1 MNIKIISA
9 GAGSGKTYR
18 LTQEMVR
25 LMREGVRAGGIIA
38 TTFTKKAA
46 SELQERVRVKLLSEG
61 LNEQAEDLTNALVG
75 TVHSLG
81 VKLLQRFAFEAGISP
96 EVAIIAEEDQQI
108 LFNQSLATVLTEER
122 VENMASLC
130 DRLGLSSNEYF
141 DWRREVRQITEVS
154 RANAF
159 SLEVLETSR
168 QRSFESFRVYLG
180 EPSAKSPE
188 AFNAELGQMLLD
200 SIERLES
207 NADETKVTKD
217 AVKDLK
223 ELERD
228 LRLRGE
234 LSWRSW
240 AKISKLKTGVK
251 SKDDVADLLEFAK
264 VHEQH
269 PQFQQ
274 DIQAFIDQVFELAIA
289 ALDEFA
295 AYKKKRGL
303 IDYTDM
309 EALIME
315 LLKDEQVATVL
326 RSELDLLLVDEFQDT
341 SPMQLEIF
349 LKLSQFARHSIWVG
363 DPKQSIY
370 GFRGAAPE
378 LMQAIIEQSGGVK
391 PEDIQ
396 ENSWRSRQ
404 DLVFASNAI
413 FVKAF
418 AQMPPEQVALIPQR
432 TKTQEPIE
440 ASDALVHWH
449 FEEEEEEG
457 KKRSGRTPGRPWPEN
472 ATAFALREWL
482 QRKVYVLPKGEK
494 QYRPAQAGDV
504 AVLCRSN
511 TDCQNMAEALNR
523 AGFKVAIARAGLLN
537 TAEAKLVLACLK
549 YLLNNH
555 DSLSVAEI
563 LLLGAGKDIE
573 TIVEDRLDYLK
584 SYDAGDVTNRWGTN
598 DYLIRRLDELRTE
611 TIELS
616 STEILHLLVEDLD
629 LRRRIVSW
637 GKANQRLDNLDVL
650 RKLALQY
657 EEGCNRLQSAASLG
671 GLLLWLNE
679 LETEEQDFQAAGE
692 SPDAV
697 NVMTYHRSK
706 GLEWPIVV
714 CYNLEKDIRTELW
727 GLSIVPEEG
736 TQIDLNDIL
745 GNRWL
750 RYWVNPYDKQFKGT
764 NLAERLAQSPI
775 QAQKIVQATQ
785 EENRL
790 LYVGLT
796 RARDYLIFPTTN
808 TPTKWLNRAWHEGKD
823 EFPTLDANVSD
834 TPWEWAGI
842 PLSKET
848 ETFTFSRD
856 FEQLDIEEAD
866 IAFLELRAGKQ
877 KHPPLFIDT
886 WKENLIDQIPAH
898 HAGELMNYASALH
911 IESLLADFNQISRA
925 VKAFF
930 HAWQADYS
938 PVELNEMTAG
948 LLSRFEVAEW
958 INPEQL
964 LPAGLAYRNFLDNY
978 FQDSFYHQRYPLR
991 HFYGSRIFER
1001 EIDLLI
1007 EREDGIAIVQFSSYA
1022 GDMKRYRTKA
1032 SELAPFLYFSKE
1044 GVQQVFR
1051 ETNIRTFVHFV
1062 LNGAMVELFFD

>member
-25 LMREGVRAGGIIA
+25 LMREGVRASGIIA

-46 SELQERVRVKLLSEG
+46 AELQERVRVKLLSEG

-81 VKLLQRFAFEAGISP
+81 VKLLQRFAYEAGISP

-108 LFNQSLATVLTEER
+108 LFNQSLATVLTDER
-122 VENMASLC
+122 VEKMTLLC

-141 DWRREVRQITEVS
+141 DWRREVRQITEVA
-154 RANAF
+154 RANDF
-159 SLEVLETSR
+159 SREVLERSR
-168 QRSFESFRVYLG
+168 ERSFESFRVFLG
-180 EPSAKSPE
+180 EPAKKSAE
-188 AFNAELGQMLLD
+188 AFNAELSEMLKC

-207 NADETKVTKD
+207 NADETQVTKNV
-217 AVKDLK
+217 VKDLV
-223 ELERD
+223 ELERE

-234 LSWRSW
+234 LSWRNW
-240 AKISKLKTGVK
+240 AKISKLKPGAK

-274 DIQAFIDQVFELAIA
+274 DIQAFIDQVFELALA

-295 AYKKKRGL
+295 AYKKQRGL

-309 EALIME
+309 EALIMD
-315 LLKDEQVATVL
+315 LLRDEQVQTVL
-326 RSELDLLLVDEFQDT
+326 RNELDLLLVDEFQDT

-349 LKLSQFARHSIWVG
+349 LKLSQLARHSIWVG

-404 DLVFASNAI
+404 DLVYASNAI

-418 AQMPPEQVALIPQR
+418 ADMPPEQVALIPKR
-432 TKTQEPIE
+432 TKNEEAIE
-440 ASDALVHWH
+440 ASDALVHWY

-457 KKRSGRTPGRPWPEN
+457 KKRSGRTPGKPWPEN
-472 ATAFALREWL
+472 CTAFALREWL

-494 QYRPAQAGDV
+494 SHRPAQPGDV
-504 AVLCRSN
+504 AILCRSN

-549 YLLNNH
+549 YLLNYH

-584 SYDAGDVTNRWGTN
+584 NYDAGEITNRWATN
-598 DYLIRRLDELRTE
+598 DFLIRRLDELRTE

-616 STEILHLLVEDLD
+616 SAEILDLLVEDLD

-657 EEGCNRLQSAASLG
+657 EEACNRLQSAASLG

-679 LETEEQDFQAAGE
+679 LESEERDFQAAGE
-692 SPDAV
+692 SPEAI

-706 GLEWPIVV
+706 GLEWPIVI

-727 GLSIVPEEG
+727 GLNIEQEEG
-736 TQIDLNDIL
+736 TQVDLNNIL
-745 GNRWL
+745 SNRWL

-764 NLAERLAQSPI
+764 PLAERLAQSEV
-775 QAQKIVQATQ
+775 QAKKIAQATQ

-823 EFPTLDANVSD
+823 DYPTLDASVSD
-834 TPWEWAGI
+834 TPWEWAGVI
-842 PLSKET
+842 LNKET

-856 FEQLDIEEAD
+856 FELLDIEESE
-866 IAFLELRAGKQ
+866 ILFLEPRAGKQ
-877 KHPPLFIDT
+877 KHIPLYIDT
-886 WKENLIDQIPAH
+886 WKENLQDQIPSFNT
-898 HAGELMNYASALH
+898 GELMTYASAFH

-930 HAWQADYS
+930 HAWQPDYDTN
-938 PVELNEMTAG
+938 ELKAITEG
-948 LLSRFEVAEW
+948 LLQRFEVEEW
-958 INPEQL
+958 LSAEQL
-964 LPAGLAYRNFLDNY
+964 LPAGQAFRGFLDQY
-978 FQDSFYHQRYPLR
+978 FQAPFYHQRYPLR
-991 HFYGSRIFER
+991 HFHGVRIFER
-1001 EIDLLI
+1001 EIDLLL
-1007 EREDGIAIVQFSSYA
+1007 ESEDGIALIQFSSYA
-1022 GDMKRYRTKA
+1022 GDMKRYRAKA
-1032 SELAPFLYFSKE
+1032 AEMAPFLYFSKA
-1044 GVQQVFR
+1044 GVQQIFQ
-1051 ETNIRTFVHFV
+1051 EENIRTFVHFV
-1062 LNGAMVELFFD
+1062 LNGAMVELYF

>member
-25 LMREGVRAGGIIA
+25 LMREGVRASGIIA

-46 SELQERVRVKLLSEG
+46 AELQERVRVKLLSEG

-108 LFNQSLATVLTEER
+108 LFNQSLATVLTDER
-122 VENMASLC
+122 VEKMTLLC
-130 DRLGLSSNEYF
+130 ERLGLSGNDYF
-141 DWRREVRQITEVS
+141 DWRREVRQITEVA
-154 RANAF
+154 RANDF
-159 SLEVLETSR
+159 SYEVLELSR
-168 QRSFESFRVYLG
+168 QRSFESFRIFLG
-180 EPSAKSPE
+180 EPAKKSAE
-188 AFNAELGQMLLD
+188 AFNAELSAMLKT

-207 NADETKVTKD
+207 NADETLTTKNV
-217 AVKDLK
+217 VKDLV
-223 ELERD
+223 ELERE

-240 AKISKLKTGVK
+240 AKISKLKPGAK
-251 SKDDVADLLEFAK
+251 SKDDIAELLDFAK
-264 VHEQH
+264 IHEQH

-274 DIQAFIDQVFELAIA
+274 DIQAFIDQIFELAIA

-295 AYKKKRGL
+295 AYKKQRGL

-309 EALIME
+309 EALIMD
-315 LLKDEQVATVL
+315 LLRDEQVQAVL
-326 RSELDLLLVDEFQDT
+326 REELDLLLVDEFQDT

-349 LKLSQFARHSIWVG
+349 LKLSQLARYSIWVG

-391 PEDIQ
+391 PQDIQ

-404 DLVFASNAI
+404 DLVYASNAI

-418 AQMPPEQVALIPQR
+418 SNMPPEQVALIPKR
-432 TKTQEPIE
+432 SKDQEPIE
-440 ASDALVHWH
+440 ASEALIHWH

-457 KKRSGRTPGRPWPEN
+457 KKRSGRTPGKPWPEN
-472 ATAFALREWL
+472 CTAFTLREWL
-482 QRKVYVLPKGEK
+482 QRKVYVCPKNEK
-494 QYRPAQAGDV
+494 AYRLAQPGDV
-504 AVLCRSN
+504 AILCRSN

-537 TAEAKLVLACLK
+537 TAESKLVLACLK
-549 YLLNNH
+549 YLLNYS

-573 TIVEDRLDYLK
+573 SIVEDRLDYLK
-584 SYDAGDVTNRWGTN
+584 GYDAGEITNRWGTN
-598 DYLIRRLDELRTE
+598 DFLIRRLDELRTE
-611 TIELS
+611 TVELS
-616 STEILHLLVEDLD
+616 SAEILDLLVEDLD

-679 LETEEQDFQAAGE
+679 LESEERDFQAAGE
-692 SPDAV
+692 SPDAI

-706 GLEWPIVV
+706 GLEWPIVL

-727 GLSIVPEEG
+727 GLSIVQEAD
-736 TQIDLNDIL
+736 TQVDLNNIL

-764 NLAERLAQSPI
+764 PLAERLAQSTV
-775 QAQKIVQATQ
+775 QAEKIIQATQ

-808 TPTKWLNRAWHEGKD
+808 SPTKWLNRAWHEGKD
-823 EFPTLDANVSD
+823 DLPTLDAHATD
-834 TPWEWAGI
+834 TPWDWNGMV
-842 PLSKET
+842 LNKET
-848 ETFTFSRD
+848 ETFTFPRD
-856 FEQLDIEEAD
+856 FENIDLEENE
-866 IAFLELRAGKQ
+866 ILFLEPRLGKQ
-877 KHPPLFIDT
+877 KHTELYIDT
-886 WKENLIDQIPAH
+886 WKETLQDQIPPYTT
-898 HAGELMNYASALH
+898 GELMHYASAFH
-911 IESLLADFNQISRA
+911 TDSLLADYSQISRA

-930 HAWQADYS
+930 HAWQPDYS
-938 PVELNEMTAG
+938 PTELQTLTEG
-948 LLSRFEVAEW
+948 LVKRFEVDEW
-958 INPEQL
+958 LSAEQL
-964 LPAGLAYRNFLDNY
+964 LPAGQAFRSFLDQY
-978 FQDSFYHQRYPLR
+978 FRDSFYHQRYPLR
-991 HFYGSRIFER
+991 HFQGLRIFER
-1001 EIDLLI
+1001 EIDLLL
-1007 EREDGIAIVQFSSYA
+1007 ENEDGIALIQFSSYA

-1032 SELAPFLYFSKE
+1032 AEMAPFLYFSRT
-1044 GVQQVFR
+1044 GVQQVFQ
-1051 ETNIRTFVHFV
+1051 ENNIRTFVHFV
-1062 LNGAMVELFFD
+1062 LNGALVELYF

>member
-25 LMREGVRAGGIIA
+25 LMREGVRASGIIA

-46 SELQERVRVKLLSEG
+46 AELQERVRVKLLSEG

-81 VKLLQRFAFEAGISP
+81 VKLLQRFAYEAGISP

-108 LFNQSLATVLTEER
+108 LFNQSLATVLNDER
-122 VENMASLC
+122 VEKMTLLC

-141 DWRREVRQITEVS
+141 DWRREVRQITEVA
-154 RANAF
+154 RANDF
-159 SLEVLETSR
+159 SREVLERSR
-168 QRSFESFRVYLG
+168 ERSFESFRVFLG
-180 EPSAKSPE
+180 EPAKKSAE
-188 AFNAELGQMLLD
+188 AFNAELSEMLKS

-207 NADETKVTKD
+207 NADETQVTKNV
-217 AVKDLK
+217 VKDLV

-234 LSWRSW
+234 LSWRNW
-240 AKISKLKTGVK
+240 AKISKLKPGAK
-251 SKDDVADLLEFAK
+251 SKDDVAELLDFAK

-274 DIQAFIDQVFELAIA
+274 DIQAFIDQVFELALA

-295 AYKKKRGL
+295 AYKKQRGL

-309 EALIME
+309 EALIMD
-315 LLKDEQVATVL
+315 LLRDEQVQTVL
-326 RSELDLLLVDEFQDT
+326 RNELDLLLVDEFQDT

-349 LKLSQFARHSIWVG
+349 LKLSQLARHSIWVG

-396 ENSWRSRQ
+396 ENSWRSRE
-404 DLVFASNAI
+404 DLVYASNAI

-418 AQMPPEQVALIPQR
+418 ADMPPEQVALIPKR
-432 TKTQEPIE
+432 TKNEEAIE

-457 KKRSGRTPGRPWPEN
+457 KKRSGRTPGKPWPEN
-472 ATAFALREWL
+472 CTAFALREWL

-494 QYRPAQAGDV
+494 GHRPAQPGDV
-504 AVLCRSN
+504 AILCRSN

-549 YLLNNH
+549 YLLNYH

-584 SYDAGDVTNRWGTN
+584 NYDAGEITNRWATN
-598 DYLIRRLDELRTE
+598 DFLIRRLDELRTE

-616 STEILHLLVEDLD
+616 SAEILDLLVEDLD

-657 EEGCNRLQSAASLG
+657 EEACNRLQSAASLG

-679 LETEEQDFQAAGE
+679 LESEERDFQAAGE
-692 SPDAV
+692 STEAI

-727 GLSIVPEEG
+727 GLNIEQEEG
-736 TQIDLNDIL
+736 TQVDLNNIL
-745 GNRWL
+745 SNRWL

-764 NLAERLAQSPI
+764 PLAERLAQSEV
-775 QAQKIVQATQ
+775 QAKKIAQATQ

-823 EFPTLDANVSD
+823 DYPTLDASVSD
-834 TPWEWAGI
+834 TPWECAGAI
-842 PLSKET
+842 LTKET

-856 FEQLDIEEAD
+856 FEVLDIEESE
-866 IAFLELRAGKQ
+866 ILFLEPRAGKQ
-877 KHPPLFIDT
+877 KHIPLYIDT
-886 WKENLIDQIPAH
+886 WKENLQDQIPSFNT
-898 HAGELMNYASALH
+898 GELMTYASAFH

-930 HAWQADYS
+930 HAWQPDYDAN
-938 PVELNEMTAG
+938 ELKAITEG
-948 LLSRFEVAEW
+948 LLQRFEVEEWLSAEH
-958 INPEQL
+958 L
-964 LPAGLAYRNFLDNY
+964 LPAGQAFRDFLDQY
-978 FQDSFYHQRYPLR
+978 FQEPFYHQRYPLR
-991 HFYGSRIFER
+991 HFHGVRIFER
-1001 EIDLLI
+1001 EIDLLL
-1007 EREDGIAIVQFSSYA
+1007 ESDDGIALIQFSSYA
-1022 GDMKRYRTKA
+1022 GDMKRYRAKA
-1032 SELAPFLYFSKE
+1032 AEMAPFLYFSKA
-1044 GVQQVFR
+1044 GVQQVFQ
-1051 ETNIRTFVHFV
+1051 EENIRTFVHFV
-1062 LNGAMVELFFD
+1062 LNGAMVELHF

>member
-25 LMREGVRAGGIIA
+25 LMREGVRASGIIA

-46 SELQERVRVKLLSEG
+46 AELQERVRVKLLSEG

-81 VKLLQRFAFEAGISP
+81 VKLLQRFAYEAGISP

-108 LFNQSLATVLTEER
+108 LFNQSLATVLTDER
-122 VENMASLC
+122 VEKMTLLC

-141 DWRREVRQITEVS
+141 DWRREVRQITEVA
-154 RANAF
+154 RANDF
-159 SLEVLETSR
+159 SREVLERSR
-168 QRSFESFRVYLG
+168 ERSFESFRVFLG
-180 EPSAKSPE
+180 EPAKKSAE
-188 AFNAELGQMLLD
+188 AFNAELSEMLKS

-207 NADETKVTKD
+207 NADETQVTKNV
-217 AVKDLK
+217 VKDLV

-234 LSWRSW
+234 LSWRNW
-240 AKISKLKTGVK
+240 AKISKLKPGAK
-251 SKDDVADLLEFAK
+251 SKDDVVDLLDFAK

-274 DIQAFIDQVFELAIA
+274 DIKAFIDQVFELALA

-295 AYKKKRGL
+295 AYKKQRGL

-309 EALIME
+309 EALIMD
-315 LLKDEQVATVL
+315 LLRDEQVQTVL
-326 RSELDLLLVDEFQDT
+326 RNELDLLLVDEFQDT

-349 LKLSQFARHSIWVG
+349 LKLSQLARHSIWVG

-404 DLVFASNAI
+404 DLVYASNAI

-418 AQMPPEQVALIPQR
+418 GNMPPEQVALIPKR
-432 TKTQEPIE
+432 TKGEEAIE

-457 KKRSGRTPGRPWPEN
+457 KKRSGRTPGKPWPEN
-472 ATAFALREWL
+472 CTAFALREWL

-494 QYRPAQAGDV
+494 SHRPAQPGDV
-504 AVLCRSN
+504 AILCRSN
-511 TDCQNMAEALNR
+511 SDCQNMAEALNR

-537 TAEAKLVLACLK
+537 TAESKLVLACLK
-549 YLLNNH
+549 YLLNYH

-584 SYDAGDVTNRWGTN
+584 NYDAGEITNRWATN
-598 DYLIRRLDELRTE
+598 DFLIRRLDELRTE

-616 STEILHLLVEDLD
+616 SAEILDLLVEDLD

-657 EEGCNRLQSAASLG
+657 EEACNRLQSAASLG

-679 LETEEQDFQAAGE
+679 LESEERDFQAAGE
-692 SPDAV
+692 SQEAI

-727 GLSIVPEEG
+727 GLNIEQEEG
-736 TQIDLNDIL
+736 TQVDLNNIL
-745 GNRWL
+745 SNRWL

-764 NLAERLAQSPI
+764 PLAERLAQSEV
-775 QAQKIVQATQ
+775 QAKKIAQATQ

-823 EFPTLDANVSD
+823 DYPTLDASASD
-834 TPWEWAGI
+834 TPWEWAGVI
-842 PLSKET
+842 LNKET

-856 FEQLDIEEAD
+856 FEVLDIEESE
-866 IAFLELRAGKQ
+866 ILFLEPRAGKQ
-877 KHPPLFIDT
+877 KHVPLYIDT
-886 WKENLIDQIPAH
+886 WKENLQDQIPSFNT
-898 HAGELMNYASALH
+898 GELMTYASAFH

-930 HAWQADYS
+930 HAWQPDYNAN
-938 PVELNEMTAG
+938 ELKAITEG
-948 LLSRFEVAEW
+948 LLQRFEVEEW
-958 INPEQL
+958 LSAEQL
-964 LPAGLAYRNFLDNY
+964 LPAGQAFRGFLDQY
-978 FQDSFYHQRYPLR
+978 FQAPFYHQRYPLR
-991 HFYGSRIFER
+991 HFQGVRIFER
-1001 EIDLLI
+1001 EIDLLL
-1007 EREDGIAIVQFSSYA
+1007 ESEDGIALIQFSSYA
-1022 GDMKRYRTKA
+1022 GDMKRYRAKA
-1032 SELAPFLYFSKE
+1032 AEMAPFLYFSKA
-1044 GVQQVFR
+1044 GVKQVFQ
-1051 ETNIRTFVHFV
+1051 EENIRTFVHFV
-1062 LNGAMVELFFD
+1062 LNGAMVELYF

>member
-46 SELQERVRVKLLSEG
+46 AELQERVRVKLLSEG
-61 LNEQAEDLTNALVG
+61 LTEQAEDLTNALVG

-81 VKLLQRFAFEAGISP
+81 VKLLQRFAYEAGISP

-122 VENMASLC
+122 VDTMTSLC

-141 DWRREVRQITEVS
+141 DWRREVRQITEVA
-154 RANAF
+154 RANDF
-159 SLEVLETSR
+159 SREVLEKSCL
-168 QRSFESFRVYLG
+168 RSFESFQIYLG
-180 EPSAKSPE
+180 EPSAKSAA
-188 AFNAELGQMLLD
+188 AFNAELSQMLLD
-200 SIERLES
+200 SIERLEN

-217 AVKDLK
+217 VVKDLK

-234 LSWRSW
+234 LSWRNW
-240 AKISKLKTGVK
+240 AKISKLKPGVK
-251 SKDDVADLLEFAK
+251 SKEDIADLLEFAK
-264 VHEQH
+264 IHEQH

-274 DIQAFIDQVFELAIA
+274 DIKAFIDQIFELAIA
-289 ALDEFA
+289 ALDEFS

-309 EALIME
+309 EALIMD
-315 LLKDEQVATVL
+315 LLKDEQVETVL

-378 LMQAIIEQSGGVK
+378 LMQAIMVQTGGVK

-404 DLVFASNAI
+404 DLVYASNAI

-418 AQMPPEQVALIPQR
+418 GNMPPEQVALIPKR
-432 TKTQEPIE
+432 TKDQEPIE
-440 ASDALVHWH
+440 VSEALVHWH

-457 KKRSGRTPGRPWPEN
+457 KKRSGRTPGKPWPEN
-472 ATAFALREWL
+472 ATAFALRDWL
-482 QRKVYVLPKGEK
+482 ERKVYVLPKGEK
-494 QYRPAQAGDV
+494 KHRPAIAGDV
-504 AVLCRSN
+504 AILCRSN
-511 TDCQNMAEALNR
+511 NDCQSMAEALNR

-549 YLLNNH
+549 YLLNYH

-563 LLLGAGKDIE
+563 LFLGAAKDIE

-584 SYDAGDVTNRWGTN
+584 DYDAGEVTNRWGTN
-598 DYLIRRLDELRTE
+598 DFLIRRLDELRSE

-616 STEILHLLVEDLD
+616 SAEILDLLVEDLD

-637 GKANQRLDNLDVL
+637 GKVNQRLDNLDVL

-657 EEGCNRLQSAASLG
+657 EGACNRLQSAASLG

-679 LETEEQDFQAAGE
+679 LETEGRDFQAAGE

-727 GLSIVPEEG
+727 GLSIVQEEN
-736 TQIDLNDIL
+736 TQIDLNNIL

-764 NLAERLAQSPI
+764 PLAERLAQSEV
-775 QAQKIVQATQ
+775 QAQKIAQATQ

-796 RARDYLIFPTTN
+796 RARDYLVFPTTN

-823 EFPTLDANVSD
+823 DFPTLDANTTE
-834 TPWEWAGI
+834 TPWEWAEL
-842 PLSKET
+842 PLLKQT
-848 ETFTFSRD
+848 DTFTFSRD
-856 FEQLDIEEAD
+856 FEVLDIKEGD
-866 IAFLELRAGKQ
+866 LQFLEPRVGKQ
-877 KHPPLFIDT
+877 KLVPLYIDT
-886 WKENLIDQIPAH
+886 WKENLMDQIPQH
-898 HAGELMNYASALH
+898 STGELINYAAPLH
-911 IESLLADFNQISRA
+911 IESLLADFSQVSRA

-930 HAWQADYS
+930 HAWQPDYA
-938 PVELNEMTAG
+938 PRDLEEMTGG
-948 LLSRFEVAEW
+948 LLQRFEVEEW
-958 INPEQL
+958 ISVEQL
-964 LPAGLAYRNFLDNY
+964 LPAGQAFRNYLDQY
-978 FQDSFYHQRYPLR
+978 FRSPFYHQRYPLR
-991 HFYGSRIFER
+991 HFQGARIFER
-1001 EIDLLI
+1001 ELDLLL
-1007 EREDGIAIVQFSSYA
+1007 ESEEGIAIVQFSSYA
-1022 GDMKRYRTKA
+1022 GDMKRYRSKA
-1032 SELAPFLYFSKE
+1032 AELAPFLYFSKE

-1051 ETNIRTFVHFV
+1051 EENIRTFVHFV
-1062 LNGAMVELFFD
+1062 LNGSVVELHF

>member
-9 GAGSGKTYR
+9 GAGSGKTFR

-25 LMREGVRAGGIIA
+25 LMREGVRASGIIA

-46 SELQERVRVKLLSEG
+46 AELQERVRVKLLSEG

-108 LFNQSLATVLTEER
+108 LFNQSLATVLTDER
-122 VENMASLC
+122 VEKMTQLC
-130 DRLGLSSNEYF
+130 ERLGLSSNEYF
-141 DWRREVRQITEVS
+141 DWRREVRQITEVA
-154 RANAF
+154 RANDF
-159 SLEVLETSR
+159 SHEVLELSR
-168 QRSFESFRVYLG
+168 QRSFESFRTYLG
-180 EPSAKSPE
+180 EPSQKSAE
-188 AFNAELGQMLLD
+188 AFNAELSAMLKATA
-200 SIERLES
+200 ERLES
-207 NADETKVTKD
+207 NADETKTTKD
-217 AVKDLK
+217 VVKDLV
-223 ELERD
+223 ELERE

-240 AKISKLKTGVK
+240 AKISKLKPGVK
-251 SKDDVADLLEFAK
+251 SKDDIAELLDFAK

-274 DIQAFIDQVFELAIA
+274 DIQAFIDQIFELAIA

-295 AYKKKRGL
+295 AYKKQRGL

-309 EALIME
+309 EALIMD
-315 LLKDEQVATVL
+315 LLRDEQVQTVL
-326 RSELDLLLVDEFQDT
+326 REELDLLLVDEFQDT

-349 LKLSQFARHSIWVG
+349 LKLSQLARYSIWVG

-404 DLVFASNAI
+404 DLVYASNAI

-418 AQMPPEQVALIPQR
+418 AHMPPEQVALIPKR
-432 TKTQEPIE
+432 SKDAEPIE
-440 ASDALVHWH
+440 ASEALVHWH

-457 KKRSGRTPGRPWPEN
+457 KKRSGRTPGKPWPEN
-472 ATAFALREWL
+472 CTAFTLREWL

-494 QYRPAQAGDV
+494 NHRVAQPGDV
-504 AVLCRSN
+504 AILCRSN
-511 TDCQNMAEALNR
+511 NDCQNMAEALNR

-537 TAEAKLVLACLK
+537 TAEVKLVLACLK
-549 YLLNNH
+549 YLLNYS

-573 TIVEDRLDYLK
+573 SIVEDRLDYLK
-584 SYDAGDVTNRWGTN
+584 GYDAGEITNRWGTN
-598 DYLIRRLDELRTE
+598 DYLIRRLDELRSE

-616 STEILHLLVEDLD
+616 SAEILDLLVEDLD

-679 LETEEQDFQAAGE
+679 LESEERDFQAAGE
-692 SPDAV
+692 SPDAI

-706 GLEWPIVV
+706 GLEWPIVL

-727 GLSIVPEEG
+727 GLSIVQEEG
-736 TQIDLNDIL
+736 TEVDLNNIL

-764 NLAERLAQSPI
+764 PLAERLAQSTV
-775 QAQKIVQATQ
+775 QAEKIIQATQ

-808 TPTKWLNRAWHEGKD
+808 SPTKWLNRAWHEGKD
-823 EFPTLDANVSD
+823 DLPTLDVHAPD
-834 TPWEWAGI
+834 TPWEWNDVI
-842 PLSKET
+842 LNKET
-848 ETFTFSRD
+848 ETFTYPRD
-856 FEQLDIEEAD
+856 FENIDIEEAE
-866 IAFLELRAGKQ
+866 ILFLEPRVGKQ
-877 KHPPLFIDT
+877 KHTALYIDT
-886 WKENLIDQIPAH
+886 WKETLQDQIPPH
-898 HAGELMNYASALH
+898 TTGDLMNYASAFH
-911 IESLLADFNQISRA
+911 TDSLLADYNQISRA

-930 HAWQADYS
+930 HAWQPDYS
-938 PVELNEMTAG
+938 PSELKTLTEE
-948 LLSRFEVAEW
+948 LLKRFEVEEW
-958 INPEQL
+958 VITEQL
-964 LPAGLAYRNFLDNY
+964 LPAGQAFRGFLDQY
-978 FQDSFYHQRYPLR
+978 FQKPFYHQRYPLR
-991 HFYGSRIFER
+991 HFQGVRIFER
-1001 EIDLLI
+1001 EIDLLL
-1007 EREDGIAIVQFSSYA
+1007 ESEDGIALIQFSSYA
-1022 GDMKRYRTKA
+1022 GDMKRYRSKA
-1032 SELAPFLYFSKE
+1032 AEMAPFLYFSKT
-1044 GVQQVFR
+1044 GIQQVFQ
-1051 ETNIRTFVHFV
+1051 EENIRTFVHFV
-1062 LNGAMVELFFD
+1062 LNGALVELYF